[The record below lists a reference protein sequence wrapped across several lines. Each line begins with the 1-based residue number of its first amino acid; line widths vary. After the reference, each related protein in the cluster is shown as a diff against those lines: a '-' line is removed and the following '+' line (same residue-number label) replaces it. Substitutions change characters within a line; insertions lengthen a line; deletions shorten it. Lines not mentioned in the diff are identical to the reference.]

1 MSFAV
6 LLDPK
11 KFVPIITLNLLLS
24 FSVVVYV
31 TDFHIAREGM
41 LHAYDENMTKGD
53 YVFIIFE
60 LDQLQVGIKTD
71 LPFKWFFSSHKS
83 TLHRYDDVKQA
94 FEAAFVLAVK
104 SPSSKSYVNF
114 TEELKIRSTDE
125 PFNST
130 TYTGY
135 LFQRKTGKFLANKTK
150 VGSGPLKHYGQVV
163 CVVGDNY
170 TRLSFNW

>member
-1 MSFAV
+1 M
-6 LLDPK
+6 
-11 KFVPIITLNLLLS
+11 
-24 FSVVVYV
+24 
-31 TDFHIAREGM
+31 TDFNIALEGM
-41 LHAYDENMTKGD
+41 LHAFDENMTNGD

-71 LPFKWFFSSHKS
+71 LPFKWFLSSHTS
-83 TLHRYDDVKQA
+83 TLDRRDQVKQA

-130 TYTGY
+130 AYTGY
-135 LFQRKTGKFLANKTK
+135 LFQRIKDEFLRNKTK
-150 VGSGPLKHYGQVV
+150 VGSGPLKHHGQVV
-163 CVVGDNY
+163 CVVGNNY

>member
-1 MSFAV
+1 M
-6 LLDPK
+6 
-11 KFVPIITLNLLLS
+11 
-24 FSVVVYV
+24 
-31 TDFHIAREGM
+31 TDFNIALEGM
-41 LHAYDENMTKGD
+41 LHAFDENMTNGD

-71 LPFKWFFSSHKS
+71 LPFKWFLSSHTS
-83 TLHRYDDVKQA
+83 TLDRRDQVKQA

-130 TYTGY
+130 AYTGY
-135 LFQRKTGKFLANKTK
+135 LFQRIKDEFLKNKTK
-150 VGSGPLKHYGQVV
+150 VGSGPLKHHGQVV
-163 CVVGDNY
+163 CVVGNNY

>member
-1 MSFAV
+1 M
-6 LLDPK
+6 
-11 KFVPIITLNLLLS
+11 
-24 FSVVVYV
+24 
-31 TDFHIAREGM
+31 TDFNIALEGM
-41 LHAYDENMTKGD
+41 LHAFDENMTNGD

-71 LPFKWFFSSHKS
+71 QPFKWFFSSHTS
-83 TLHRYDDVKQA
+83 TLDRRDQVKQA

-130 TYTGY
+130 AYTGY
-135 LFQRKTGKFLANKTK
+135 LFQRKKDEFLKNKTK
-150 VGSGPLKHYGQVV
+150 VGSGPFKHHGQVV
-163 CVVGDNY
+163 CVVGNNY

>member
-1 MSFAV
+1 M
-6 LLDPK
+6 
-11 KFVPIITLNLLLS
+11 
-24 FSVVVYV
+24 
-31 TDFHIAREGM
+31 TDFNIALEGM
-41 LHAYDENMTKGD
+41 LHAFDENMTNGD

-71 LPFKWFFSSHKS
+71 LPFKWFLSSHTS
-83 TLHRYDDVKQA
+83 TLDRRDQVKQA

-130 TYTGY
+130 AYTGY
-135 LFQRKTGKFLANKTK
+135 LFQRIKDEFLKNKTK
-150 VGSGPLKHYGQVV
+150 VGSGPLKHHGQVV
-163 CVVGDNY
+163 CVVANNY

>member
-1 MSFAV
+1 M
-6 LLDPK
+6 
-11 KFVPIITLNLLLS
+11 
-24 FSVVVYV
+24 
-31 TDFHIAREGM
+31 TDFNIALEGM
-41 LHAYDENMTKGD
+41 LHAFDENMTNGD

-71 LPFKWFFSSHKS
+71 LPFKWFLSSHTS
-83 TLHRYDDVKQA
+83 TLDRRDQVKQA

-130 TYTGY
+130 AYTGY
-135 LFQRKTGKFLANKTK
+135 LFQRKKDEFLKNKTK
-150 VGSGPLKHYGQVV
+150 VGSGPLKHHGQVV
-163 CVVGDNY
+163 CVVGNTY

>member
-1 MSFAV
+1 M
-6 LLDPK
+6 
-11 KFVPIITLNLLLS
+11 
-24 FSVVVYV
+24 
-31 TDFHIAREGM
+31 TDFNIALEGM
-41 LHAYDENMTKGD
+41 LHAFDENMTNGD

-71 LPFKWFFSSHKS
+71 LPFKWFLSSHTS
-83 TLHRYDDVKQA
+83 TLDRRDQVKQA

-130 TYTGY
+130 AYTGY
-135 LFQRKTGKFLANKTK
+135 LFQRIKDEFLKNKTK
-150 VGSGPLKHYGQVV
+150 VGSGPLKHHGQVV
-163 CVVGDNY
+163 CVVGNNY
-170 TRLSFNW
+170 TRLRFNW

>member
-125 PFNST
+125 PFNSKA
-130 TYTGY
+130 YTGY
-135 LFQRKTGKFLANKTK
+135 LFQRKTRFLANKTK
-150 VGSGPLKHYGQVV
+150 VGSRPL
-163 CVVGDNY
+163 NA
-170 TRLSFNW
+170 LS

>member
-1 MSFAV
+1 M
-6 LLDPK
+6 
-11 KFVPIITLNLLLS
+11 
-24 FSVVVYV
+24 
-31 TDFHIAREGM
+31 TDFNIALEGM
-41 LHAYDENMTKGD
+41 LHAFDENMTNGD

-71 LPFKWFFSSHKS
+71 LPFKWFLSSHTS
-83 TLHRYDDVKQA
+83 TLDRRDQVKQA

-130 TYTGY
+130 VYTGY
-135 LFQRKTGKFLANKTK
+135 LFQRKKDEFLKNKTK
-150 VGSGPLKHYGQVV
+150 VGSGPLKHHGQVV
-163 CVVGDNY
+163 CVVANNY

>member
-1 MSFAV
+1 M
-6 LLDPK
+6 
-11 KFVPIITLNLLLS
+11 
-24 FSVVVYV
+24 
-31 TDFHIAREGM
+31 TDFNIALEGM
-41 LHAYDENMTKGD
+41 LHAFDENMTNGD

-71 LPFKWFFSSHKS
+71 LPFKWFLSSHTS
-83 TLHRYDDVKQA
+83 TLDRRDQVKQA

-114 TEELKIRSTDE
+114 TKELKIRSTDE

-130 TYTGY
+130 AYTGY
-135 LFQRKTGKFLANKTK
+135 LFQRKKDEFLKNKTK
-150 VGSGPLKHYGQVV
+150 VGSGPLKHHGQVV
-163 CVVGDNY
+163 CVVGNNY

>member
-1 MSFAV
+1 M
-6 LLDPK
+6 
-11 KFVPIITLNLLLS
+11 
-24 FSVVVYV
+24 
-31 TDFHIAREGM
+31 TDFNIALEGM
-41 LHAYDENMTKGD
+41 LHAFDENMTNGD

-71 LPFKWFFSSHKS
+71 LPFKWFLSSHTS
-83 TLHRYDDVKQA
+83 TLDRRDQVKQA

-130 TYTGY
+130 AYTGY
-135 LFQRKTGKFLANKTK
+135 LFQRKKDEFLKNKTK
-150 VGSGPLKHYGQVV
+150 VGSGPLKHHGQVV
-163 CVVGDNY
+163 CAVGNNY

>member
-1 MSFAV
+1 M
-6 LLDPK
+6 
-11 KFVPIITLNLLLS
+11 
-24 FSVVVYV
+24 
-31 TDFHIAREGM
+31 TDFNIALEGM
-41 LHAYDENMTKGD
+41 LHAFDENMTNGD

-71 LPFKWFFSSHKS
+71 LPFKWFLSSHTS
-83 TLHRYDDVKQA
+83 TLDRRDQVKQA

-114 TEELKIRSTDE
+114 TEELTIRSTDE

-130 TYTGY
+130 AYTGY
-135 LFQRKTGKFLANKTK
+135 LFQRKKDEFLKNKTK
-150 VGSGPLKHYGQVV
+150 VGSGPLKHHGQVV
-163 CVVGDNY
+163 CVVGNNY

>member
-1 MSFAV
+1 M
-6 LLDPK
+6 
-11 KFVPIITLNLLLS
+11 
-24 FSVVVYV
+24 
-31 TDFHIAREGM
+31 TDFNIALEGM
-41 LHAYDENMTKGD
+41 LHAFDENMTNGD

-71 LPFKWFFSSHKS
+71 LPFKWFLSSHTS
-83 TLHRYDDVKQA
+83 TLDRRDQVKQA

-130 TYTGY
+130 VYTGY
-135 LFQRKTGKFLANKTK
+135 LFQRKKDEFLKNKTK
-150 VGSGPLKHYGQVV
+150 VGSGPLKHHGQVV
-163 CVVGDNY
+163 CAVGNNY

>member
-1 MSFAV
+1 M
-6 LLDPK
+6 
-11 KFVPIITLNLLLS
+11 
-24 FSVVVYV
+24 
-31 TDFHIAREGM
+31 TDFNIALEGM
-41 LHAYDENMTKGD
+41 LHAFDENMTNGD

-71 LPFKWFFSSHKS
+71 LPFKWFLSSHTS
-83 TLHRYDDVKQA
+83 TLDRRDQVKQA

-130 TYTGY
+130 VYTGY
-135 LFQRKTGKFLANKTK
+135 LFQRKKDEFLKNKTK
-150 VGSGPLKHYGQVV
+150 VGSGPLKHHGQVV
-163 CVVGDNY
+163 CVVGNNY

>member
-1 MSFAV
+1 MVIFSHVKISSYRAKAHLVFHWC
-6 LLDPK
+6 LYDK
-11 KFVPIITLNLLLS
+11 LLS

-41 LHAYDENMTKGD
+41 LHAYDENMTNGD

-60 LDQLQVGIKTD
+60 LDQSQVRIKTD
-71 LPFKWFFSSHKS
+71 LSFKWFFSSHTS
-83 TLHRYDDVKQA
+83 TLDRLHQVKQA

-125 PFNST
+125 PFNSKA
-130 TYTGY
+130 YTGY
-135 LFQRKTGKFLANKTK
+135 LFRGKTRFLANKTK
-150 VGSGPLKHYGQVV
+150 VGRRPL
-163 CVVGDNY
+163 NA
-170 TRLSFNW
+170 LS

>member
-1 MSFAV
+1 M
-6 LLDPK
+6 
-11 KFVPIITLNLLLS
+11 
-24 FSVVVYV
+24 
-31 TDFHIAREGM
+31 TDFNIALEGM
-41 LHAYDENMTKGD
+41 LHAFDENMTNGD

-71 LPFKWFFSSHKS
+71 LPFKWFHSSHTS
-83 TLHRYDDVKQA
+83 TLDRRDQVKQA

-130 TYTGY
+130 VYTGY
-135 LFQRKTGKFLANKTK
+135 LFQRKKDEFLKNKTK
-150 VGSGPLKHYGQVV
+150 VGSGPLKHHGQVV
-163 CVVGDNY
+163 CVVANNY

>member
-1 MSFAV
+1 M
-6 LLDPK
+6 
-11 KFVPIITLNLLLS
+11 
-24 FSVVVYV
+24 
-31 TDFHIAREGM
+31 TDFNIALEGM
-41 LHAYDENMTKGD
+41 LHAFDENMTNGD

-71 LPFKWFFSSHKS
+71 LPFKWFLSSHTS
-83 TLHRYDDVKQA
+83 TLDRRDQVKQA

-114 TEELKIRSTDE
+114 TKELKIRSTDE

-130 TYTGY
+130 AYTGY
-135 LFQRKTGKFLANKTK
+135 LFQRKQDEFLKNKTK
-150 VGSGPLKHYGQVV
+150 VGSGPLKHHGQVV
-163 CVVGDNY
+163 CVVGNNY

>member
-1 MSFAV
+1 M
-6 LLDPK
+6 
-11 KFVPIITLNLLLS
+11 
-24 FSVVVYV
+24 VYV

-41 LHAYDENMTKGD
+41 LHAYDENMTNGD

-60 LDQLQVGIKTD
+60 LDQSQVGIKTD

-125 PFNST
+125 PFNSKA
-130 TYTGY
+130 YTGY
-135 LFQRKTGKFLANKTK
+135 LFQRKTRFLANKTK
-150 VGSGPLKHYGQVV
+150 VGSRPL
-163 CVVGDNY
+163 NA
-170 TRLSFNW
+170 LS

>member
-1 MSFAV
+1 M
-6 LLDPK
+6 
-11 KFVPIITLNLLLS
+11 
-24 FSVVVYV
+24 
-31 TDFHIAREGM
+31 TDFNIALEGM
-41 LHAYDENMTKGD
+41 LHAFDENMTNGD

-71 LPFKWFFSSHKS
+71 LPFKWFLSSHTS
-83 TLHRYDDVKQA
+83 TLDRRDQVKQA

-130 TYTGY
+130 VYTGY
-135 LFQRKTGKFLANKTK
+135 LFQRKKDEFLKNKTK
-150 VGSGPLKHYGQVV
+150 VGSGPLKHHGQVF
-163 CVVGDNY
+163 CVVGNNY

>member
-1 MSFAV
+1 M
-6 LLDPK
+6 
-11 KFVPIITLNLLLS
+11 
-24 FSVVVYV
+24 
-31 TDFHIAREGM
+31 TDFNIALEGM
-41 LHAYDENMTKGD
+41 LHAFDENMTNGD

-71 LPFKWFFSSHKS
+71 LPFKWFLSSHTS
-83 TLHRYDDVKQA
+83 TLDRRDQVKQA

-130 TYTGY
+130 AYTGY
-135 LFQRKTGKFLANKTK
+135 LFQRKKDEFLKNKTK
-150 VGSGPLKHYGQVV
+150 VGSGPLKHHGQVV
-163 CVVGDNY
+163 CVVANNY

>member
-41 LHAYDENMTKGD
+41 LHAYDENMTNGD

-60 LDQLQVGIKTD
+60 LDQAQVGIKTD
-71 LPFKWFFSSHKS
+71 QPFKWFLSSHRS

-130 TYTGY
+130 AYTGY

-163 CVVGDNY
+163 CVVGNNY

>member
-1 MSFAV
+1 M
-6 LLDPK
+6 
-11 KFVPIITLNLLLS
+11 
-24 FSVVVYV
+24 
-31 TDFHIAREGM
+31 TDFNIALEGM
-41 LHAYDENMTKGD
+41 LHAFDENMTNGD

-71 LPFKWFFSSHKS
+71 LPFKWFLSSHTS
-83 TLHRYDDVKQA
+83 TLDRRDQVKQA
-94 FEAAFVLAVK
+94 FEPAFVLAVK

-130 TYTGY
+130 AYTGY
-135 LFQRKTGKFLANKTK
+135 LFQRIKDEFLKNKTK
-150 VGSGPLKHYGQVV
+150 VGSGPLKHHGQVV
-163 CVVGDNY
+163 CVVGNNY

>member
-1 MSFAV
+1 M
-6 LLDPK
+6 
-11 KFVPIITLNLLLS
+11 
-24 FSVVVYV
+24 
-31 TDFHIAREGM
+31 TDFNIALEGM
-41 LHAYDENMTKGD
+41 LHAFDENMTNGD

-71 LPFKWFFSSHKS
+71 LPFKWFFSSHTS
-83 TLHRYDDVKQA
+83 TLDRRDQVKQA

-130 TYTGY
+130 AYTGY
-135 LFQRKTGKFLANKTK
+135 LFQRIKDEFLKNKTK

-163 CVVGDNY
+163 CVVGNNY